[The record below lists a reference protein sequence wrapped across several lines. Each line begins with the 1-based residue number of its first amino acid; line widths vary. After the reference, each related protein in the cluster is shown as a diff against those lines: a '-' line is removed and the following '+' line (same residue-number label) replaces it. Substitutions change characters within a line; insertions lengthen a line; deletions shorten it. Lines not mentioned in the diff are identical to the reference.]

1 VSGPDPASLKPDEVV
16 VEAEALLQLGLGA
29 CLGAGPV
36 VLEIGFGRGELLI
49 DLAGSDPGRRYLGV
63 EVSRKRVQKVARRVV
78 RAEVSNARLVHAT
91 AELLL
96 DRVLPAASIDEC
108 WINFPDPWP
117 KKRHFKR
124 RLIRPP
130 VLARLAEILRPGAR
144 LHIATDHPGYA
155 EWIAAALDAAPEFEN
170 LAAPERWSTTP
181 PKRSKTAYE
190 AEFLAD
196 GRSIAYF
203 EYQRRTSP

>member
-1 VSGPDPASLKPDEVV
+1 VSGPNPASLKPEEVV

-36 VLEIGFGRGELLI
+36 VLEVGFGRGEVLI
-49 DLAGSDPGRRYLGV
+49 DLARSDPARRYLGV
-63 EVSRKRVQKVARRVV
+63 EVSRKRVHKVARRVV

-117 KKRHFKR
+117 KKRHHKR

-130 VLARLAEILRPGAR
+130 VLARFAEILRPGAR

-155 EWIAAALDAAPEFEN
+155 EWMAAALDSTPQLEN
-170 LAAPERWSTTP
+170 LVAPERWSRTP
-181 PKRSKTAYE
+181 PGRRQTAYE
-190 AEFLAD
+190 AEFLAE
-196 GRSIAYF
+196 GRPIAYF
-203 EYQRRTSP
+203 EYRRPAPR